1 MSMID
6 HPEHYQRG
14 GVECIDVAE
23 HLSFNR
29 GNALKYVWRAGEK
42 DGASEVDDLLKAIW
56 YLEREVAR
64 LSSQEDSNAV
74 G

>member
-1 MSMID
+1 VSMID